1 MADVTLVR
9 LRPVREADLA
19 TLEDGHSREA
29 DPWNWFRH
37 MPTERLHRRFA
48 ADGLLCEEAGTLALE
63 SPDGVSLDEF

>member
-1 MADVTLVR
+1 MAQIR
-9 LRPVREADLA
+9 LRPVGEDDL
-19 TLEDGHSREA
+19 TVLEENESCDA

-48 ADGLLCEEAGTLALE
+48 ADGLLCEEAGTLAVE